1 MIMQWMEKVFNPY
14 RRVTSNHNDEIQ
26 ETILPG
32 DHTKL
37 KSLESKQKTKRIET
51 IQVDTTRSPQALKV
65 T

>member
-1 MIMQWMEKVFNPY
+1 MIMQWKEKVFDPY

-26 ETILPG
+26 ETLFPG

-37 KSLESKQKTKRIET
+37 KKPGIKTKRIET
-51 IQVDTTRSPQALKV
+51 VQVDTTRSPQALKV